1 MSSDERP
8 TGLKATKGIELLTF
22 GTPNGWKANI
32 LLEELKE
39 TYGKEYTWQS
49 INISQNIQKEEW
61 FTKLGPNGRIPV
73 IVDHD
78 QGGFAVQE
86 GLAILAYLTRHYDPE
101 HKFSFTDP
109 LDISRAEQW
118 MAWQHGGL
126 GPMQGQAN
134 HWYEILVTM
143 WIGHFLVNRFA
154 KERIFYGMQR
164 YTGETERL
172 LGILDTQLKNNDYL
186 VGNKYSIADIASF
199 GWVHMVRF
207 SGIDLDR
214 FPSLK
219 AWWERINARP
229 AVQKGLAI
237 PSKPGVGN
245 DGYLEKLKDDA
256 EFAQK
261 EKELAD
267 QIQQAKDQYGYK
279 YASP

>member
-1 MSSDERP
+1 MADERP

-22 GTPNGWKANI
+22 GTPNGVKASI
-32 LLEELKE
+32 LLEELKDA
-39 TYGKEYTWQS
+39 YGLEYTWQA
-49 INISQNIQKEEW
+49 INIMQNIQKEPW

-78 QGGFAVQE
+78 NGGFAVQE

-134 HWYEILVTM
+134 H
-143 WIGHFLVNRFA
+143 FNRFA
-154 KERIFYGMQR
+154 KERNLYAMQR

-172 LGILDTQLKNNDYL
+172 VGVLDNHLKDKEYL
-186 VGNKYSIADIASF
+186 VGNKFSIADIASF
-199 GWVHMVRF
+199 GWINGLAFTGVDMDFFQNV
-207 SGIDLDR
+207 
-214 FPSLK
+214 K
-219 AWWERINARP
+219 KWWERINARP
-229 AVQKGLAI
+229 AVQRGISI
-237 PSKPGVGN
+237 PNKSPFGQ
-245 DGYLEKLKDDA
+245 ETIQQRLKDDP
-256 EFAQK
+256 EFAQQYK
-261 EKELAD
+261 EYLAL
-267 QIQQAKDQYGYK
+267 IQKAKDEYGYK